1 MIATLYLKEINKYK
15 FTLHVIFSVYQ
26 LTAQCHR
33 YTLTVARTKASIAD
47 VAVFKSISAILRA

>member
-1 MIATLYLKEINKYK
+1 M
-15 FTLHVIFSVYQ
+15 LHVIFSVYQ